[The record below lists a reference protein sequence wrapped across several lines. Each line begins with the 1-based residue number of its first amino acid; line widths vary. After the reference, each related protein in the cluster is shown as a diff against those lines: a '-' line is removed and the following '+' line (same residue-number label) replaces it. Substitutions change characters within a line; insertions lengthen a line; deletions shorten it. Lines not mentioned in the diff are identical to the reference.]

1 MLTKDEIDAGAK
13 AIYAL
18 WANKPGYVPWVPNG
32 NSTMQDEARRLARVA
47 IAAHTRKVLEDVEPV
62 AWLDTV
68 IDWTATGQ
76 PITRRICIQAQCGDW
91 ALSYIESALRETA
104 TTVAALKLQRDA
116 LQARVDALEKGA
128 ERLWIDT
135 EFNEFRGELI
145 SIAIVDEQG
154 REFYEVLPP
163 PLAGYG
169 PWVAQHVVPI
179 LHKKAITMAELQA
192 KLHAFLAGYK
202 SAHLVADW
210 PEDIEHFLRL
220 LIVGP
225 GQRIGP
231 DRWTMEVRRDLPN
244 TADTSAIPHNAL
256 EDAKAL
262 RLAHIALDSAALAAK
277 GQAS

>member
-116 LQARVDALEKGA
+116 LQARVDALEGVIDSVLLDIDDDGVA
-128 ERLWIDT
+128 EARD
-135 EFNEFRGELI
+135 
-145 SIAIVDEQG
+145 IAILAMRNIRNNRPQYEGLVD
-154 REFYEVLPP
+154 
-163 PLAGYG
+163 
-169 PWVAQHVVPI
+169 
-179 LHKKAITMAELQA
+179 
-192 KLHAFLAGYK
+192 
-202 SAHLVADW
+202 
-210 PEDIEHFLRL
+210 
-220 LIVGP
+220 
-225 GQRIGP
+225 
-231 DRWTMEVRRDLPN
+231 
-244 TADTSAIPHNAL
+244 
-256 EDAKAL
+256 
-262 RLAHIALDSAALAAK
+262 AAMK
-277 GQAS
+277 GQP